1 MGSLSKTLSP
11 MLTSWFESLARK
23 MQPNLI
29 DRFDKPTKYAAG
41 KDPESLIEQAGEKA
55 KSLEEKAPEFFD
67 MIEAKDLYS
76 GLKRAQSGETAM
88 GLINPSDF
96 RKIAAPLP
104 DDAPAGAVER
114 RFGYNESMDLVNK
127 NVEKIEDLIRDKI
140 LLGDAMGSGV
150 PELGLENIDNKLL
163 QARFHEGRH
172 RNRALKNLGYDK
184 SLVELLPSTYAGDVV
199 TYKPDVEQFLNLK
212 KDTPIYSEM
221 RDSALTTYKEPEN
234 VGTLGDLIKF
244 LSVSGIATKGALSQL
259 PEE

>member
-1 MGSLSKTLSP
+1 MAALSKTLSP

-29 DRFDKPTKYAAG
+29 DRFSKPPKYSAG
-41 KDPESLIEQAGEKA
+41 KDPESLIEEAGEKA

-88 GLINPSDF
+88 GLINPADF

-104 DDAPAGAVER
+104 DDAPLNSVER
-114 RFGYNESMDLVNK
+114 KFGYDYSMGLVNK
-127 NVEKIEDLIRDKI
+127 NVKEIEDLIRNKI
-140 LLGDAMGSGV
+140 LLGDATGSGV

-184 SLVELLPSTYAGDVV
+184 SLVEVLPSTYRGDIV
-199 TYKPDVEQFLNLK
+199 TYKPDVDQFLNLP
-212 KDTPIYSEM
+212 KDTKIYSEM
-221 RDSALTTYKEPEN
+221 REGPLSNDSEPQN

-244 LSVSGIATKGALSQL
+244 LSVGGIATKGALSQL

>member
-29 DRFDKPTKYAAG
+29 DRFNKPPKYAAG

-88 GLINPSDF
+88 GLIKPDDF

-104 DDAPAGAVER
+104 DDIKGTDMSDILTRQLIDSSE
-114 RFGYNESMDLVNK
+114 K
-127 NVEKIEDLIRDKI
+127 NVKEIEDLIRDKI
-140 LLGDAMGSGV
+140 LLGDATGSGL
-150 PELGLENIDNKLL
+150 PELGFNIPANKIF
-163 QARFHEGRH
+163 QTTFHEGRH

-184 SLVELLPSTYAGDVV
+184 SLVEMYPTTSSGDVV
-199 TYKPDVEQFLNLK
+199 TYKPDVREFIDAP
-212 KDTPIYSEM
+212 KDTQIYSQG
-221 RDSALTTYKEPEN
+221 SFGGSTTENKN

-244 LSVSGIATKGALSQL
+244 LSVGGIATKGALSQL